1 MLRAKALDYMLI
13 AFLELMQIG
22 EDSILVMRPM
32 LAIMF
37 QLQRELNK
45 FPVHPDLISLLW
57 A

>member
-1 MLRAKALDYMLI
+1 MLRAKALPNNLS
-13 AFLELMQIG
+13 ASQELMQIG
-22 EDSILVMRPM
+22 EDSMLAMRLM